1 MSDIDKVRARS
12 GELLA
17 QMPGGNLYRKAYDR
31 GMTLSRFLEEEDP
44 TSEYPQDERGLDA
57 FDRMLAKS
65 GIVVNSDHEAGYY
78 ADRFEEFDKSDATRA
93 LVPEFVSRQWR
104 KVASGSPRR
113 GGRRDLFNS
122 ADYALNSSFDQYV
135 DAAGVR
141 GQQIAPAIPLSELVA
156 TTTAIDNDAYRAVY
170 LTDADTPAA
179 DLRMVRVAEGAEIP
193 RMKLSGGEHTIR
205 LHKYGRA
212 LETSYELLRRQRID
226 MVALY
231 IQRMAVQ
238 AEKDKVAAV
247 LSVIINGDGNANTTP
262 ESFNLTT
269 LDPDATAGT
278 LSLKG
283 WLAFKMQFENPYFAT
298 TVLARE
304 DMMLQA
310 MLLNTGSGNVPLA
323 SFPFAFNITPINPG
337 LADGLR
343 AGWTSDAPASKFVA
357 FDRRFAIERVTEIGA
372 DISEVERWATRQVQ
386 VLTMTEV
393 EGYAVMDA
401 GASKILDIS
410 A

>member
-1 MSDIDKVRARS
+1 MADLKDLKARS
-12 GELLA
+12 SDLLR
-17 QMPGGNLYRKAYDR
+17 QMPNGALYRRAYEK
-31 GMTLSRFLEEEDP
+31 GMTLSRFLEEQDP
-44 TSEYPQDERGLDA
+44 SHEYPEAERGLDA
-57 FDRMLAKS
+57 FDRLMAAA
-65 GIVVNSDHEAGYY
+65 GIVANSDPEGGYY
-78 ADRFEEFDKSDATRA
+78 ADRFEEFDKNDATRA
-93 LVPEFVSRQWR
+93 LVPEWVSRQWR
-104 KVASGSPRR
+104 KVQNPGR
-113 GGRRDLFNS
+113 GNRANPFTS
-122 ADYALNSSFDQYV
+122 ADYALGSVFDPYV
-135 DAAGVR
+135 DAAGIR
-141 GQQIAPAIPLSELVA
+141 GNQIAPAIPLSELIGA
-156 TTTAIDNDAYRAVY
+156 TTAIDNDAYRAVY

-179 DLRMVRVAEGAEIP
+179 DMRMVRVAEGAEIP

-212 LETSYELLRRQRID
+212 LETTYELLRRQRID

-247 LSVIINGDGNANTTP
+247 MDVIINGDGNSGTAAT
-262 ESFNLTT
+262 EYNLLT
-269 LDPDATAGT
+269 LDPDATAGV

-283 WLAFKMQFENPYFAT
+283 WLSFKMQFANPYYAT

-304 DMMLQA
+304 DTMLQA

-323 SFPFAFNITPINPG
+323 SFPFAFNIQPINPG

-343 AGWTSDAPASKFVA
+343 AGWTSDAPANKFVA

-386 VLTMTEV
+386 ILTMTEV

-410 A
+410 E